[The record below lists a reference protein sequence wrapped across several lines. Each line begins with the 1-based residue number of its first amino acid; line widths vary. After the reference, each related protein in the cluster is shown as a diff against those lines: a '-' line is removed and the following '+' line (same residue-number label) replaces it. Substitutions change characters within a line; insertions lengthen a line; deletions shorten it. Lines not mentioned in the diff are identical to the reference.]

1 MSEETVEICALVLV
15 VFLILS
21 SESIVELIMGAM

>member
-21 SESIVELIMGAM
+21 SESIVESIMGAM